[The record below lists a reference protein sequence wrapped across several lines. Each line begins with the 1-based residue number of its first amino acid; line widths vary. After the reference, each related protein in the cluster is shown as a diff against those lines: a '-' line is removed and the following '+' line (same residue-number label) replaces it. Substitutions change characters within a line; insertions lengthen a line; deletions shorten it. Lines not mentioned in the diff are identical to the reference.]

1 MAGWGSRLATT
12 KNCLKGRAFSFTF
25 YLDSLQS
32 TIAQMIW
39 RLARNRV
46 LKFLNRFR
54 EEGFLTGKTG
64 LRLLRDGTK
73 APHHLAPSVVQY
85 QR

>member
-1 MAGWGSRLATT
+1 MGIKASDYKKLPERQDVFLYLLLRQSSVN
-12 KNCLKGRAFSFTF
+12 NCAWQR
-25 YLDSLQS
+25 Q
-32 TIAQMIW
+32 

-54 EEGFLTGKTG
+54 EEGFLSGKTG